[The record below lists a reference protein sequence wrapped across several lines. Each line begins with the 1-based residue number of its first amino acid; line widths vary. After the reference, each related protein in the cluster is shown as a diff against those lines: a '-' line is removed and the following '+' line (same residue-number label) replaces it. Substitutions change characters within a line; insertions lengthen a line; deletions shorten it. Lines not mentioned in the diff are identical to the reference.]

1 MARNVQLA
9 FGYSAQVGNT
19 FLPIIL
25 NIVATLNA
33 AQPYETSCFK
43 LSEYCKMWPK
53 ASSNDSE
60 WICHETI
67 SIYVKHVMMN
77 LFLQT

>member
-1 MARNVQLA
+1 MQLA

-33 AQPYETSCFK
+33 A
-43 LSEYCKMWPK
+43 
-53 ASSNDSE
+53 
-60 WICHETI
+60 
-67 SIYVKHVMMN
+67 
-77 LFLQT
+77 